1 MACDNSDG
9 SSSCGGWRRKGIG
22 HGDGADNVTS
32 GREMAMV
39 VVNDSTS
46 SGNADVMMV
55 IGYRWW

>member
-1 MACDNSDG
+1 MACVNSDG

-39 VVNDSTS
+39 VVNGSTS
-46 SGNADVMMV
+46 SGKADVTMV

>member
-1 MACDNSDG
+1 MACDDTDG
-9 SSSCGGWRRKGIG
+9 SSSCAGGRRKGIG

-39 VVNDSTS
+39 VVNGSTS
-46 SGNADVMMV
+46 SGNADVTMV